1 MSKPSAIKSLRHLL
15 LNPRLIQNQNPKIE
29 TPKLQQVETRLE
41 GEVPT
46 TKVSIKR
53 NSITTESVKASEDK
67 STPQSTSTLLL

>member
-1 MSKPSAIKSLRHLL
+1 M
-15 LNPRLIQNQNPKIE
+15 
-29 TPKLQQVETRLE
+29 QQVETRLE

-67 STPQSTSTLLL
+67 STPQSTNTPAAAVAKSNSNTNAEPAKIPNEKLLKQNHH